1 MSSVPHITF
10 AAFRQ
15 VYCKSFDTD
24 RNIFDIEKGIA
35 LYDHDET
42 IQYLI
47 ASEGVADETII
58 ELLTVLGLQELE
70 DRHIDPQ
77 EYTAGQV
84 ATQQFRHRRP

>member
-1 MSSVPHITF
+1 MSSLPHITF
-10 AAFRQ
+10 TAFRQ
-15 VYCKSFDTD
+15 VHSKTFDAD
-24 RNIFDIEKGIA
+24 RKNFVIEEGIA